1 MIKFVDI
8 HTHINFGV
16 DDGSRSLEESIQ
28 MMDALYD
35 EGVRIAF
42 ATHHYGIRN
51 ENLDPKVACSRV
63 EILRRI
69 AGDRYENLL
78 IYPGCEIYY
87 RPGIVEELKSGRA
100 PSMAGSRY
108 ALIEFKPTVRT
119 EQVLA
124 GVKDCVLNGYRPIVA
139 HVDKIYGLLYEPE
152 DVQKI
157 INAGG
162 YVQIN
167 AACLADNADDYIWA
181 KEQVLAGRVHFIAS
195 DCHRMEWRPPE
206 IKEGACS
213 LVKIAGREKAS
224 HILVNNP
231 IKIIR
236 NEVI

>member
-1 MIKFVDI
+1 MIKFADI

-16 DDGSRSLEESIQ
+16 DDGSRSLEESIC

-35 EGVRIAF
+35 EGARIAF

-51 ENLDPKVACSRV
+51 KELDPEAAARRV

-69 AGDRYENLL
+69 AEDRYENFL
-78 IYPGCEIYY
+78 IFPGCEIYY

-100 PSMAGSRY
+100 PCLAGSRY
-108 ALIEFKPTVRT
+108 VLIEFDPAAKTEKIIKGVR
-119 EQVLA
+119 
-124 GVKDCVLNGYRPIVA
+124 DCMVNGYRPVVA
-139 HVDKIYGLLYEPE
+139 HADKIYGFLYEPE
-152 DVQKI
+152 DLQKI